1 MRKLEDFCTR
11 KDLLDTV
18 LIINES
24 INTFIE
30 NQNKINKKIKESIIE
45 LCKIDDEET
54 YKKFFDNCNN

>member
-1 MRKLEDFCTR
+1 MRTLEDFCTR

-30 NQNKINKKIKESIIE
+30 NQNKINKKLKESVIL